1 VCAPWKLVVDHDHL
15 LLSVDEEAQCIAAS
29 CVRILRDEEA
39 LDTLGELSQRRER
52 REEVTIAT
60 LTLLDI

>member
-15 LLSVDEEAQCIAAS
+15 LLSVDEEAQCIATG

-39 LDTLGELSQRRER
+39 LHALGELSQRRER

-60 LTLLDI
+60 LSLLDI